1 MITRTIYIGNPAYLK
16 LKDEQMYIL
25 CPETKEAKGK
35 VPVEDLGLL
44 MLDHFQITISHQ
56 LIQKM
61 MGNNVVVVS
70 CDAHHLPH
78 GIMLPLYGH
87 SQHSDRVKDQLE
99 ASEPLKKQLWKQT
112 IECKIENQKEVLKR
126 LGNYYEPMINYQSNV
141 KSGDITNMEGI
152 AAQHYWK
159 YLISLDFL
167 RQRFGDSPNQ
177 FFNFGYAVLRS
188 IVARAIVET
197 GLLPVLGIFHKNK
210 YNPYCLADDLMEPYR
225 PFVDI
230 LVMQWLDKFPESE
243 AYLDQR
249 EKTEELTKEFKA
261 HILQI
266 ATKDLKIDGLK
277 RPLLVA
283 VKTTATSLY
292 KCYTGEKR
300 LISYPEFV

>member
-1 MITRTIYIGNPAYLK
+1 MITRSIYIGNPAYLK

-25 CPETKEAKGK
+25 CPETKEVKGT

-61 MGNNVVVVS
+61 MGNNVVMIS

-87 SQHSDRVKDQLE
+87 TQHSDRVKDQLE
-99 ASEPLKKQLWKQT
+99 ATEPLKKQLWKQT
-112 IECKIENQKEVLKR
+112 IECKIENQKDVLIR
-126 LGNYYEPMINYQSNV
+126 LGNYYEPMINYQDNV
-141 KSGDITNMEGI
+141 KSGDSTNMEGI

-167 RQRFGDSPNQ
+167 RQRFGDSPNP

-225 PFVDI
+225 PFVDL
-230 LVMQWLDKFPESE
+230 LVMDWLTKN
-243 AYLDQR
+243 LDS
-249 EKTEELTKEFKA
+249 EELTKEFKA

-266 ATKDLKIDGLK
+266 ATKDVLIDGNK
-277 RPLLVA
+277 RPLMIA
-283 VKTTATSLY
+283 VKTSVTSLY

-300 LISYPEFV
+300 LIAYPELI

>member
-1 MITRTIYIGNPAYLK
+1 MITRSIYIGNPAYLR
-16 LKDEQMYIL
+16 LKDEQMCIME
-25 CPETKEAKGK
+25 PDSGQIKGR

-61 MGNNVVVVS
+61 MGNNVVIIS

-78 GIMLPLYGH
+78 GIMLPLHGH
-87 SQHSDRVKDQLE
+87 TQHSDRVKDQLE

-112 IECKIENQKEVLKR
+112 IECKIENQKEVLLQ
-126 LGNYYEPMINYQSNV
+126 LGNYYEPMIGYQNNV
-141 KSGDITNMEGI
+141 KSGDITNMEGV

-167 RQRFGDSPNQ
+167 RQRFGESPNQ

-225 PFVDI
+225 PFVDL
-230 LVMQWLDKFPESE
+230 LVMSFL
-243 AYLDQR
+243 
-249 EKTEELTKEFKA
+249 EKNPDTEELTKDFKA
-261 HILQI
+261 YLLQI
-266 ATKDLKIDGLK
+266 ATKDVKIDGLK
-277 RPLLVA
+277 RPLMVA
-283 VKTTATSLY
+283 VKTTASSLY
-292 KCYTGEKR
+292 KCYTRDKR
-300 LISYPEFV
+300 LISYPELI